1 MIESEFTFLEVW
13 MKRMSGNTI
22 EFCKLRL
29 AYDQNDS
36 MPLISSGDGNPR
48 LTDPTVRAEITE
60 EAGQASP

>member
-1 MIESEFTFLEVW
+1 
-13 MKRMSGNTI
+13 MKHMSGNTI